1 MRNRLLSKIYNN
13 TTTRSH
19 VFLVFMTVQFFQAD
33 DTTQPSTTLPD
44 GTVVPNVMIGGP
56 ITNTPT
62 YRGFFVVDRSQPEDA
77 YDGST
82 GKFTNYQALVKYR
95 LRLP

>member
-1 MRNRLLSKIYNN
+1 MQHRLLSKIYNN

-19 VFLVFMTVQFFQAD
+19 VFLVFLTVQFFQAD
-33 DTTQPSTTLPD
+33 DTNGAQ
-44 GTVVPNVMIGGP
+44 NVQIGGP
-56 ITNTPT
+56 LTNTPT

-77 YDGST
+77 YDAST

-95 LRLP
+95 LTLP